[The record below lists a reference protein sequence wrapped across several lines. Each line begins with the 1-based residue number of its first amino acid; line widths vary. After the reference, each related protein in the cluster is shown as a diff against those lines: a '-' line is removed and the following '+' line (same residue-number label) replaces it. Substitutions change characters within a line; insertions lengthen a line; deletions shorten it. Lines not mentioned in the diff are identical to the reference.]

1 MIDGTPAMDAGDE
14 RPLESVPPSPPLRR
28 QLGLLRRMF
37 EQPHAVLD
45 ELRAEYG
52 PVVRLGA
59 GPLRMVVVGAPV
71 ALTEMFAMSTE
82 SFRWNHRFN
91 VLGFVV
97 GKRSMIVSD
106 GELHRRR
113 RRAVQ
118 SAFSRKRLNGWIPMI
133 LGRADLAADLAGQ
146 LAHSRSGPIDLY
158 PIGRSLVLGV
168 AVEAFFGGDL
178 AARTDEIGRLMQ
190 APQDYL
196 ESPAIRQLPHPLPW
210 TARAHVRA
218 DRKALDAIIDDAI
231 ERRRASAVADPDDVL
246 DQLVSDGVLDD
257 AEIRDQVVTLIG
269 AGYDT
274 TAATLAWALV
284 CASRT
289 PGVWGRLQEEADR
302 VLPADPAQ
310 ADHTTLAALTFA
322 DAVVHETLRLH
333 PAGVLS
339 PREAATDMT
348 LGGHPITK
356 GTMILWSP
364 HLAGRD
370 RDSWARPLEFDPDRF
385 LAGGVH
391 RDAVDIAWVPFGGGT
406 RNCLGFA
413 LAQIE
418 LTLVLSRLAQRL
430 DLEPPISSIP
440 EPVGMVVNRP
450 VGGAPALVARR
461 VAIDG
466 ADRGH
471 RAVP

>member
-1 MIDGTPAMDAGDE
+1 MIDGTPGEEVRDE
-14 RPLESVPPSPPLRR
+14 RLLDGAPPSPPLRR
-28 QLGLLRRMF
+28 QAGLLRRMF
-37 EQPHAVLD
+37 DQPHAVLD
-45 ELRAEYG
+45 ELRSEYG
-52 PVVRLGA
+52 PVVGLGA
-59 GPLRMVVVGAPV
+59 GPLRMVVVGEPV
-71 ALTEMFAMSTE
+71 ALAEMFAMSTD

-106 GELHRRR
+106 GDLHRRR

-133 LGRADLAADLAGQ
+133 LGRADLAADRVAERAAEQ
-146 LAHSRSGPIDLY
+146 PGPVDLY
-158 PIGRSLVLGV
+158 PIGRSLVLGI
-168 AVEAFFGGDL
+168 AVEAFFGADL
-178 AARTDEIGRLMQ
+178 AAQADEIGRLMQ
-190 APQDYL
+190 GPQDYL
-196 ESPAIRQLPHPLPW
+196 EAPAIRQLPHPIPG
-210 TARAHVRA
+210 TARARVRA
-218 DRKALDAIIDDAI
+218 DRRALDAVIDDAI
-231 ERRRASAVADPDDVL
+231 ERRRASPQADPDDVL

-302 VLPADPAQ
+302 LLPDDPAE

-322 DAVVHETLRLH
+322 DAVVRETLRLH

-339 PREAATDMT
+339 PREAAADLT
-348 LGGHPITK
+348 LAGHRITK

-370 RDSWARPLEFDPDRF
+370 PDSWDRPLEFDPERF
-385 LAGGVH
+385 VAGGAP
-391 RDAVDIAWVPFGGGT
+391 RDAVDTAWVPFGGGT

-430 DLEPPISSIP
+430 DLAPTTTTTP

-461 VAIDG
+461 AAIDG
-466 ADRGH
+466 ADRAH
-471 RAVP
+471 RATP